1 MSGDFV
7 ADGACASEETTIT
20 AGPRCVIAPGP
31 MGAAHQLGSSAGY
44 DADCEG
50 TPAEGSPYM
59 WPPRWA
65 AETPLVA
72 AAHARPPAYA
82 KPLPY
87 PAADAADDHDHD
99 DGEMFFS
106 SGNYGDHIFG

>member
-1 MSGDFV
+1 MLLAADASLVSRAVEV
-7 ADGACASEETTIT
+7 ACDDERADDDGAPAK
-20 AGPRCVIAPGP
+20 PGDL
-31 MGAAHQLGSSAGY
+31 AD
-44 DADCEG
+44 DAL
-50 TPAEGSPYM
+50 
-59 WPPRWA
+59 WA
-65 AETPLVA
+65 AA